1 MLDRIKMI
9 IKDNVANAADRFTL
23 FNLKRDSN
31 FCIKQIA
38 ESIDDIRQNKEWTNE
53 EKRELDLIE
62 NLRNELEN
70 CAEPI
75 IVTDYGAGNPT
86 SGKTIEEMDS
96 GSDSTRVI
104 RDICKIAASPSK
116 WGNLM
121 FSIIRNYQPS
131 RCLELGTSLGIS
143 GSYQLAAMK
152 INKKGE
158 LITIEGAGQVAKKAV
173 ENFQKLEYQNYSVE
187 VGKFSDVLPKL
198 LSKNRL
204 FDLVFIDGHHDK
216 KATAQYFEQ
225 LYPFLSNNAI
235 VIFDDIDWSEGMRK
249 FWTEIYTDNK
259 ISCSIDL
266 NKWGLCIINKSEK
279 KSKKRHYNLHFK

>member
-104 RDICKIAASPSK
+104 RDICKIAASP
-116 WGNLM
+116 
-121 FSIIRNYQPS
+121 
-131 RCLELGTSLGIS
+131 
-143 GSYQLAAMK
+143 
-152 INKKGE
+152 
-158 LITIEGAGQVAKKAV
+158 
-173 ENFQKLEYQNYSVE
+173 
-187 VGKFSDVLPKL
+187 
-198 LSKNRL
+198 
-204 FDLVFIDGHHDK
+204 
-216 KATAQYFEQ
+216 
-225 LYPFLSNNAI
+225 
-235 VIFDDIDWSEGMRK
+235 
-249 FWTEIYTDNK
+249 
-259 ISCSIDL
+259 
-266 NKWGLCIINKSEK
+266 
-279 KSKKRHYNLHFK
+279 